1 MNSAASEEDSVSD
14 ARDRK
19 LAVLFGVLVVLSG
32 SASAATSVSAP
43 YSARQQA
50 AEALEFEIEDKK
62 LRLAKVEKDRPRL
75 LATMKRSLPAD
86 VNDSRHAYEAAITPS
101 SATPGPR
108 GASTVKSKP
117 VDGKVTP
124 RSGRRSRPLLAS
136 ASRSRSSRWT
146 TPR

>member
-14 ARDRK
+14 APRPETGCPVWR
-19 LAVLFGVLVVLSG
+19 ARRPRQG
-32 SASAATSVSAP
+32 SASAAASVS
-43 YSARQQA
+43 SARQQA

-86 VNDSRHAYEAAITPS
+86 VNDSRHAYEAAITAS

-108 GASTVKSKP
+108 GRDTVKSKP

-124 RSGRRSRPLLAS
+124 EIGPKKPAFTRIGLE
-136 ASRSRSSRWT
+136 SRSSRWT

>member
-1 MNSAASEEDSVSD
+1 MTPATGNWLSCLACSSSSA
-14 ARDRK
+14 
-19 LAVLFGVLVVLSG
+19 G
-32 SASAATSVSAP
+32 SASAATSVSIP
-43 YSARQQA
+43 LSARQQA

-86 VNDSRHAYEAAITPS
+86 VNDSRHAYEAAITRILRDARSPGRSRS
-101 SATPGPR
+101 SRSRWTARSP
-108 GASTVKSKP
+108 
-117 VDGKVTP
+117 P